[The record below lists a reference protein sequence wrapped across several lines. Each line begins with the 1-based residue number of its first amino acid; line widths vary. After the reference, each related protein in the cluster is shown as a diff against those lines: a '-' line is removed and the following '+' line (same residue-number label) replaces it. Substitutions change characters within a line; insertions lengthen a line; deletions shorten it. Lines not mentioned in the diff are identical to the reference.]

1 MRFPIEV
8 ESPLKV
14 GSVIDVMRLELAI
27 ITLVLLR
34 KSYVPTT
41 LTLILDPVSMK
52 PTTLQISYDYL
63 PELIKG
69 LVTLSLT
76 VKSHHINEISNGES
90 TPE

>member
-14 GSVIDVMRLELAI
+14 GSVIDVMRLELVI
-27 ITLVLLR
+27 ITLILLR

-69 LVTLSLT
+69 LVTLSSTAKL
-76 VKSHHINEISNGES
+76 HHTKEITNGEN
-90 TPE
+90 TLE